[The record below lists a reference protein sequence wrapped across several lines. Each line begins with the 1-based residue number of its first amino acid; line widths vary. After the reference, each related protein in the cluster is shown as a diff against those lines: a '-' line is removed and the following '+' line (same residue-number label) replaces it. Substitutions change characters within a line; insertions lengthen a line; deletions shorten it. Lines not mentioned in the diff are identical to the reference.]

1 MAQLVDPTKY
11 DYLITSENNILRQV
25 KGGSR
30 YEAEWFTPDG
40 WENYPFF
47 ESLMLDSSNATPERA
62 KKRLDFK
69 VSRFQQRA
77 EQQNQK

>member
-1 MAQLVDPTKY
+1 MTQLVDPTKY

-30 YEAEWFTPDG
+30 YEAEWFTRDG
-40 WENYPFF
+40 WKNYPFF

-62 KKRLDFK
+62 QKRLEYE
-69 VSRFQQRA
+69 VAMFQR
-77 EQQNQK
+77 ESQQNQK